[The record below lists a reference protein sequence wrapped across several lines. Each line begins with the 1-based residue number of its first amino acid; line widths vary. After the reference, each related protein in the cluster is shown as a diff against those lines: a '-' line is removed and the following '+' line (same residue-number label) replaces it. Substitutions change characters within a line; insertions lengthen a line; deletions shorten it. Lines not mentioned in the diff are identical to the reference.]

1 MKTKIAILGGGI
13 SALAAAYELKR
24 LDSADALDI
33 TIHQMGWRLGGKCAS
48 SRNDQPGMGYRNEEH
63 GLHVLGG
70 WYHNTFEMLRRVYM
84 DWNELPAV
92 DSRPIREAF
101 LPVNGAVLFDEKRF
115 LWLKYGWRKIA
126 VRFPDP
132 VGQPGIDIP
141 DLSIGRMLR
150 VLARW
155 VQELLEN
162 AFAGLSLVRLGMRF
176 FRHWF
181 DISDVVKTLETEVI
195 EQMTD
200 AQMQDAAN
208 RVHICAT
215 SIASECE
222 SMLDNIS
229 EADAQ
234 LWYESETEDGPSVAD
249 LVTAA
254 LVGAFVV
261 KGMLADRLIT
271 RGFDY
276 INAEDATEWMRRHGA
291 PNFVVKSPFVEL
303 GYHYAFSYIDGDPK
317 RPDMAAGAALRGYMR
332 MFFGQVGSFFYHFEG
347 GMGDVIV
354 KPFYDVL
361 KDKGVKF
368 EFFSQITRLERDP
381 ERKQISRVQIR
392 RQAKVSAG
400 QDAYDPLISTP
411 KGLRTWPI
419 GPRMDQL
426 ELGPGQTRFPN
437 DFEDPFDIDPNDPIE
452 ELVAGEDFDIA
463 ILAIPGTALSEICQ
477 PLVDADPAWGRCLDA
492 MSSCPTVSA
501 QLWTQKTPDELGWGK
516 MPHISTGHVLP
527 LSTWSDMSH
536 LLTLEEETPEG
547 PFRGHHLLCG
557 PYPIT
562 GESPRDTTLKWLKKN
577 FKDVLPNWRLKDQDV
592 SDRAIYARLN
602 HKPSERY
609 IFAGSGDIDDR
620 LRTDESGL
628 SNLYLCGDWVRN
640 GTDLGWVEG
649 AVTTARQCARA
660 ITGVSIRVY
669 GETDFG

>member
-24 LDSADALDI
+24 LDTGGTLDI

-48 SRNDQPGMGYRNEEH
+48 SRNDRPGMNYRNEEH

-70 WYHNTFEMLRRVYM
+70 WYHNTFEMLRHVYM
-84 DWNELPAV
+84 DWNKLPAV
-92 DSRPIREAF
+92 DARPIREAF

-115 LWLKYGWRKIA
+115 LWIKYGWRKLA

-141 DLSIGRMLR
+141 DLSIARMLR

-162 AFAGLSLVRLGMRF
+162 AASSLSLVRLGMRF
-176 FRHWF
+176 MRHWF

-200 AQMQDAAN
+200 EQLQDAAN

-222 SMLDNIS
+222 SMLDNLS

-234 LWYESETEDGPSVAD
+234 LWYESETENNPSPAD
-249 LVTAA
+249 LVTAG
-254 LVGAFVV
+254 LVGAFVI
-261 KGMLADRLIT
+261 KGMLVDRLIT

-276 INAEDATEWMRRHGA
+276 INSEDATAWLRRHGA

-303 GYHYAFSYIDGDPK
+303 GYHYAFSYIDGDPN

-332 MFFGQVGSFFYHFEG
+332 MFFGQVGNFFYHFEG

-361 KDKGVKF
+361 KAKGVKF
-368 EFFSQITRLERDP
+368 EFFSQITRLDLDSTNT
-381 ERKQISRVQIR
+381 QISRVQIR
-392 RQAKVSAG
+392 RQAKVKAG
-400 QDAYDPLISTP
+400 RDAYDPLISTP
-411 KGLRTWPI
+411 QGLRTWPI
-419 GPRMDQL
+419 SPLMDQL
-426 ELGPGQTRFPN
+426 ELAPGQTRFPD
-437 DFEDPFDIDPNDPIE
+437 DFEDPFDLDPNDPFE
-452 ELVAGEDFDIA
+452 ELVAGEDFDLA
-463 ILAIPGTALSEICQ
+463 ILAIPGTALTDICQ
-477 PLVDADPAWGRCLDA
+477 HLIDADPAWRKCLEA

-501 QLWTQKTPDELGWGK
+501 QLWTEQTPDELGWGK

-536 LLTLEEETPEG
+536 LIPLEEAHAPV
-547 PFRGHHLLCG
+547 PFKGHHLLCG

-562 GESPRDTTLKWLKKN
+562 DETPRETSLKWLKQH
-577 FKDVLPNWRLKDQDV
+577 FRDVLPDWRYKAEQL
-592 SDRAIYARLN
+592 SERTLYARLN

-609 IFAGSGDIDDR
+609 IFAGSGDIEDR

>member
-13 SALAAAYELKR
+13 SALATAYELKR
-24 LDSADALDI
+24 LDASDALDI
-33 TIHQMGWRLGGKCAS
+33 TIYQMGWRLGGKCAS
-48 SRNDQPGMGYRNEEH
+48 SRNDQPGMDFRNEEH

-70 WYHNTFEMLRRVYM
+70 WYHNTFEMLRQVYM
-84 DWNELPAV
+84 DWNKLPVTDAH
-92 DSRPIREAF
+92 PIGTAF

-115 LWLKYGWRKIA
+115 LWIKYGWRKLA

-141 DLSIGRMLR
+141 DLSIARMLR

-155 VQELLEN
+155 VQEILEN
-162 AFAGLSLVRLGMRF
+162 AAGSLSLVRLGMRF
-176 FRHWF
+176 MRHWF

-195 EQMTD
+195 EQMTEEQLED
-200 AQMQDAAN
+200 ATN

-222 SMLDNIS
+222 SMLDDLSN
-229 EADAQ
+229 ADAQ
-234 LWYESETEDGPSVAD
+234 AWYESETENNPSIAD
-249 LVTAA
+249 LVTAG
-254 LVGAFVV
+254 LVGAFVI

-276 INAEDATEWMRRHGA
+276 INSEDATEWLRRHGA

-303 GYHYAFSYIDGDPK
+303 GYHYAFSYIDGDPN

-332 MFFGQVGSFFYHFEG
+332 MFFGQVGNFFYHFEG

-361 KDKGVKF
+361 KAKGVKF
-368 EFFSQITRLERDP
+368 EFFNQITRLDLNSENT
-381 ERKQISRVQIR
+381 QISRIQIR
-392 RQAKVSAG
+392 RQAKVKAG
-400 QDAYDPLISTP
+400 PDAYDPLISTP
-411 KGLRTWPI
+411 KGLRTWPVS
-419 GPRMDQL
+419 PLMDQL
-426 ELGPGQTRFPN
+426 ELGPGQTAFPD
-437 DFEDPFDIDPNDPIE
+437 DFEDPFDLDENDPIE
-452 ELVAGEDFDIA
+452 ELVAGQDFDLA
-463 ILAIPGTALSEICQ
+463 ILAIPGTALKDICQ
-477 PLVDADPAWGRCLDA
+477 PLIDTDPAWRRCLDA
-492 MSSCPTVSA
+492 MSSCPTLSA
-501 QLWTQKTPDELGWGK
+501 QLWTERTPDQLGWGK

-536 LLTLEEETPEG
+536 LIPMEQGHAPV
-547 PFRGHHLLCG
+547 PFKGHHLLCG
-557 PYPIT
+557 PHPIT
-562 GESPRDTTLKWLKKN
+562 DETPRETSLRWLKKH
-577 FKDVLPNWRLKDQDV
+577 FRDVLPDWRFKIEEL
-592 SDRAIYARLN
+592 SDRALYARLN

-609 IFAGSGDIDDR
+609 IFAGSGDIDNR